1 MYIVKYILNS
11 GDQKISGRYC
21 FSFIGVLEDRYFKYG
36 QLMAYLIAHGGPYP
50 AFLGP
55 KLVGELLGG
64 PPPHYDL
71 DDIPEDGLRQK
82 LQNVST

>member
-1 MYIVKYILNS
+1 
-11 GDQKISGRYC
+11 
-21 FSFIGVLEDRYFKYG
+21 
-36 QLMAYLIAHGGPYP
+36 MAYLIAHGGPYP
-50 AFLGP
+50 PFLGP